1 MDAPFDLHPVTVI
14 RHYPHSRPPLKPV
27 APPDDT
33 PKQPGRFA
41 SALAHEI
48 RNPLTTINLATD
60 MLESAIVDKDLR
72 NYLDIIRRNSVRIN
86 DAIYALLK
94 HQDADKEKEKTYPIH
109 QLLDEVLEMA
119 EDRLLIKNIVVKKE
133 YTTENCPMLSNRAM
147 IKIALT
153 NIIINAIDAMPWEK
167 GELRLKESSVGG
179 NYALLI
185 EDNGCGISKENLEC
199 IFRPYF
205 TNKPDGLGLGLST
218 TYDILRS
225 NRVEINVTSE
235 EGVGTCFTLVFDH
248 GQPSTYK
255 I

>member
-1 MDAPFDLHPVTVI
+1 MDSAFDFHPVTAI
-14 RHYPHSRPPLKPV
+14 RSYSEPRLLLSPLALPGDM
-27 APPDDT
+27 PL
-33 PKQPGRFA
+33 QPGRFA

-60 MLESAIVDKDLR
+60 MLESAIEDKDLR
-72 NYLDIIRRNSVRIN
+72 DYLDIIRRNSVRIN
-86 DAIYALLK
+86 NAIYALLK
-94 HQDADKEKEKTYPIH
+94 YQDAEKEQRKTYPIH

-119 EDRLLIKNIVVKKE
+119 EDRLRLKNIVVKKE
-133 YTTENCPMLSNRAM
+133 YTTEDCPMLSNRAM

-153 NIIINAIDAMPWEK
+153 NIIINAIDALPLEK
-167 GELRLKESSVGG
+167 GELRLKESSVGDK
-179 NYALLI
+179 YALLI

-199 IFRPYF
+199 IFKPYF
-205 TNKPDGLGLGLST
+205 TNKPGGLGLGLST
-218 TYDILRS
+218 TYDILQS
-225 NRVEINVTSE
+225 DHVSINVTSE